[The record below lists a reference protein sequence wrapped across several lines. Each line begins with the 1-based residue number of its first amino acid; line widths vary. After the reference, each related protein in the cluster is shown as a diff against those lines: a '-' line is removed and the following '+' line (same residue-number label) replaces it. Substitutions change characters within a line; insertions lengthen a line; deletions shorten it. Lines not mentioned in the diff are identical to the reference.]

1 MQLQMQEM
9 KQSKG
14 VFHAKFTFTVF
25 EIQTELQ
32 PKIIS
37 LYAVGANISRLILW
51 VYGVFRPHN
60 QPRYLLLLITDKMR
74 LLRST
79 CCQGYF
85 TPGGR
90 RNMSASLSSAQTE
103 EV

>member
-1 MQLQMQEM
+1 MPMSL
-9 KQSKG
+9 KSKRI
-14 VFHAKFTFTVF
+14 ATKNNLSPRRWT
-25 EIQTELQ
+25 
-32 PKIIS
+32 
-37 LYAVGANISRLILW
+37 VGANICRLILW

-60 QPRYLLLLITDKMR
+60 QPRYLLLITDKMR

>member
-32 PKIIS
+32 PKIIIS
-37 LYAVGANISRLILW
+37 LHAVGANICRLILW

-60 QPRYLLLLITDKMR
+60 QPRYLLLITDKMR

-90 RNMSASLSSAQTE
+90 RNMSASLSSAETE